1 MPLYTPHGLK
11 IRLDEAG
18 VLVAYRDVLQKDPE
32 ALKRALILT
41 EQWEDL
47 PEVLSILTLSVIVF
61 FRSDLMMESWLS
73 LMLIVLLINGIG
85 QQIRSFCIFLFP
97 AVMLVLI
104 PWAKLKLQYLI
115 PIAALSYSYFVLD
128 VGVGYTAV
136 LLVLFLAI
144 KMIFSLPW
152 MMLGLLYRV
161 RLRMA
166 LHGTPTHQEDAFLDG
181 IGFLLL
187 LRLTLRSTGMIIRK
201 QFHCFLVIILK

>member
-1 MPLYTPHGLK
+1 MSLYTPHGLK
-11 IRLDEAG
+11 IRLNEEG

-47 PEVLSILTLSVIVF
+47 PEVLSILTLGVIVF

-73 LMLIVLLINGIG
+73 FMLIVLLINGIG

-128 VGVGYTAV
+128 VGVGYTTV
-136 LLVLFLAI
+136 LLVLFLTI

-152 MMLGLLYRV
+152 MMLGLLYRA

-166 LHGTPTHQEDAFLDG
+166 LYGTPTHPEDAFWMAS
-181 IGFLLL
+181 GFVAA
-187 LRLTLRSTGMIIRK
+187 TIDAEIHWDDYKK
-201 QFHCFLVIILK
+201 QFHRS